1 MEVTQPAQGPQEAK
15 LPFLTKLVLIFTN
28 PGKVFANLKLYPDWL
43 WPMLLILV
51 FTIASSFLLKD
62 LGIREAKQKIL
73 DSEQIPEEQ
82 KEMIIERMEQG
93 GTMQMVMGVVG
104 PVVFIFAAFAIA
116 AGVLYLTG
124 NFVFGGTTT
133 YKTMF
138 SVYTWGYVVSI
149 LEAIIKVPLALA
161 KNSVN
166 VYTSLAVLFD
176 PAKSGTTLFK
186 LANAIDI
193 FSLWRLFLWGLGI
206 SIIYKFSQ
214 GKAYGIVIF
223 WYIAWTLI
231 SIGLSSVVPF
241 LNM

>member
-1 MEVTQPAQGPQEAK
+1 
-15 LPFLTKLVLIFTN
+15 
-28 PGKVFANLKLYPDWL
+28 
-43 WPMLLILV
+43 
-51 FTIASSFLLKD
+51 
-62 LGIREAKQKIL
+62 
-73 DSEQIPEEQ
+73 
-82 KEMIIERMEQG
+82 
-93 GTMQMVMGVVG
+93 
-104 PVVFIFAAFAIA
+104 
-116 AGVLYLTG
+116 
-124 NFVFGGTTT
+124 
-133 YKTMF
+133 
-138 SVYTWGYVVSI
+138 
-149 LEAIIKVPLALA
+149 
-161 KNSVN
+161 VN

>member
-1 MEVTQPAQGPQEAK
+1 MEVIQPVQGQQEAK

-28 PGKVFANLKLYPDWL
+28 PSKVFANLKIYPDWL

-62 LGIREAKQKIL
+62 LGIREAKQKIQ

-82 KEMIIERMEQG
+82 KEVIIERMEQG
-93 GTMQMVMGVVG
+93 GPLQMVMGVVG
-104 PVVFIFAAFAIA
+104 PIVFIFAAFAVA
-116 AGVLYLTG
+116 AGVLYLTAS
-124 NFVFGGTTT
+124 FVFGGTST

-138 SVYTWGYVVSI
+138 SVYTWGYIVSM
-149 LEAIIKVPLALA
+149 LEGLIKVPLALA

-166 VYTSLAVLFD
+166 VYTSLAIFFD
-176 PAKSGTTLFK
+176 PAESGTTLFK
-186 LANAIDI
+186 LANAVDI
-193 FSLWRLFLWGLGI
+193 FSIWRLFLWGLGI

-223 WYIAWTLI
+223 WYIVWTLI
-231 SIGLSSVVPF
+231 SIGLSSMIPF